1 MTESPL
7 TAQQHRW
14 EHCKVLLAERLPADD
29 AAAWLPRLQLVSLEP
44 RRVVLGGVP
53 NGFFKSRVEKQFRA
67 TVLECLRVAFPD
79 LAAAEPVRLDC
90 RIAGAPPAQQHGAAA
105 PVDAAAAAG
114 QLPLPLASGGAE
126 GEAIEL
132 PRPGP
137 QVTFESVVEGEANR
151 LALQFARDVAAQP
164 GQRFNPL
171 YLAGPTGSGKTH
183 LLQALRAEML
193 AAHPGMNVALVSGEA
208 YKVEVLE
215 AIQVRRMK
223 PVREKYHAA
232 DALLVDDLQFLLV
245 TPKAQEELLHTFD
258 KLHGSGRQVVV
269 SADRLPQ
276 GMTGLNETL
285 RSRLEMGLVADLA
298 LPDGEARLRLV
309 RSRAAREGMA
319 LPEPVA
325 ALLAEQIANPRQLVG
340 ALVRLAAYAALLRQ
354 PVTLEFARQYA
365 APFLEL
371 STLAGPI
378 AVTPEVL
385 VAKVCDRFGIAQRAL
400 RSPEKST
407 ALVRARQVV
416 IYLLK
421 DLGGLSYS
429 EISPWVGNRATSTLS
444 HAYQTARRQLAE
456 SPHLRRMVTQLR
468 QELTHGSASAQ
479 QKPSRPRETGR
490 NSKRASNIFR

>member
-1 MTESPL
+1 MTESLL
-7 TAQQHRW
+7 TAQQTGW
-14 EHCKVLLAERLPADD
+14 ERCKTLLAERLPADD
-29 AAAWLPRLQLVSLEP
+29 AAAWLPRLQLLSLEP
-44 RRVVLGGVP
+44 RRVVLGGLP

-67 TVLECLRVAFPD
+67 TVLECLRAAFPD
-79 LAAAEPVRLDC
+79 LAAAEPVRLEC
-90 RIAGAPPAQQHGAAA
+90 RLAGTA
-105 PVDAAAAAG
+105 PVDASAAAG
-114 QLPLPLASGGAE
+114 QLPLPLAPRGADDE
-126 GEAIEL
+126 TIVL
-132 PRPGP
+132 PRPAS
-137 QVTFESVVEGEANR
+137 QVTFDSVVEGEANR

-183 LLQALRAEML
+183 LLQALRSELL
-193 AAHPGMNVALVSGEA
+193 AAHPGLNVVLVSGET

-309 RSRAAREGMA
+309 RARAAREGMA

-325 ALLAEQIANPRQLVG
+325 AFLAEQIANPRQLVG

-371 STLAGPI
+371 SALAGPI
-378 AVTPEVL
+378 AISPEAL

-416 IYLLK
+416 IYLLR

-429 EISPWVGNRATSTLS
+429 EISRWVGNRATSTLS
-444 HAYQTARRQLAE
+444 HAYQTAQKQLAE
-456 SPHLRRMVTQLR
+456 SPHLRRMVLQLR
-468 QELTHGSASAQ
+468 QELTEGSAGAQ
-479 QKPSRPRETGR
+479 RRGSRPSAPGR
-490 NSKRASNIFR
+490 NSKHRSNTVR